1 MLLRL
6 DFHLCVCSE
15 LEQYVV
21 TLQKDSATTNR
32 AVTLKDVEEG
42 AVTLR
47 KVGESLAGLKGET
60 VKSYPNTGNHN
71 TPPIATKTL
80 FSALIT
86 YKYSTVLSTARIF

>member
-1 MLLRL
+1 MKTL

-60 VKSYPNTGNHN
+60 VKSYPNTGNQN

-80 FSALIT
+80 LSALIA
-86 YKYSTVLSTARIF
+86 YKYATVMSTARIF

>member
-1 MLLRL
+1 MLLVLFVKAL

-60 VKSYPNTGNHN
+60 VKSYPILGTIILHLLHIL
-71 TPPIATKTL
+71 T
-80 FSALIT
+80 IT
-86 YKYSTVLSTARIF
+86 I

>member
-1 MLLRL
+1 MKAL

-21 TLQKDSATTNR
+21 TLQKDSTNR

-60 VKSYPNTGNHN
+60 LKSYPNTGNHKL
-71 TPPIATKTL
+71 T
-80 FSALIT
+80 FQH
-86 YKYSTVLSTARIF
+86 